1 MNLELFLDTYLKKRK
16 ENDNV
21 GDTGYIL
28 NGLRQLY
35 EVTGEEKYRQIILQ
49 YVNEKFMSNICDD
62 SSEKEKLQKINAGKI
77 AFLLY
82 EVTGMEKYKN
92 LLEILAKEH
101 LDLRNA
107 KSLYEVLPFQM
118 EYETK
123 FHNKAGYN
131 DIVQQFITMEKNE
144 SPEWYAM
151 ALIDVLEHMSIE
163 IFEHYKSLQE
173 IFKKTIKSIQIDPDA
188 KLQKACIGYAIVK
201 ACNMGILNPEKYSET
216 GRRLI
221 DGVIDDPLL
230 WDDDMSAGIL
240 MMACAQS
247 VQFQNNN

>member
-1 MNLELFLDTYLKKRK
+1 MNLDLFLDNYLKKRK
-16 ENDNV
+16 EN
-21 GDTGYIL
+21 GCIADTGYIL

-35 EVTGEEKYRQIILQ
+35 EVTGEEKYRQYILQ
-49 YVNEKFMSNICDD
+49 YADENFINNICNDP
-62 SSEKEKLQKINAGKI
+62 EKEKLQKINVGKI

-82 EVTGMEKYKN
+82 EMTGMEKYKD
-92 LLEILAKEH
+92 LLETLAKEH
-101 LDLRNA
+101 LNFMNA
-107 KSLYEVLPFQM
+107 KGLYEVLPFQM

-131 DIVQQFITMEKNE
+131 DIVQQFIAMEKNE

-151 ALIDVLEHMSIE
+151 ALIDALEHMSIE

-173 IFKKTIKSIQIDPDA
+173 IFKKTIKNIQINPDA
-188 KLQKACIGYAIVK
+188 KLQNACIGYAIVK

-216 GRRLI
+216 GLRLI

-247 VQFQNNN
+247 VQFRNNN

>member
-1 MNLELFLDTYLKKRK
+1 MDLNLFLDNYLKKRK
-16 ENDNV
+16 ENDNA

-49 YVNEKFMSNICDD
+49 YADENFMSNICNG
-62 SSEKEKLQKINAGKI
+62 SSEEEKLQKINAGKI
-77 AFLLY
+77 LFLLY
-82 EVTGMEKYKN
+82 EMTGMEKYKN
-92 LLEILAKEH
+92 LLETLAKEH
-101 LDLRNA
+101 LNCRNT
-107 KSLYEVLPFQM
+107 KGLYEVLPFQM

-131 DIVQQFITMEKNE
+131 DIVQQFIAMEKKE

-151 ALIDVLEHMSIE
+151 ALIDALEHMSIE

-173 IFKKTIKSIQIDPDA
+173 IFKKTIKSIQVNPDA
-188 KLQKACIGYAIVK
+188 KLQNACIGYAIVK

-216 GRRLI
+216 GLRLI